1 MSSTVTPTAADGER
15 LRRIARAI
23 ETLVDRLA
31 ASPAASLAAIAIV
44 AFLAFLPG
52 FTTLPPIDRD
62 EPRFAQATHQMVE
75 SGNYLDIRFQDE
87 ARYKKPIGIYWLQSA
102 AVFLTGSGPDAPIY
116 IYRLPSIIGGIAAA
130 MLTWWVTIAF
140 GRPRAALLAGMLVAT
155 TILLGVE
162 ARLAKTD
169 MMLLVTITAAHG
181 ALARAFLSP
190 VHDRSLR
197 LAAIFWTA
205 LGASILLKGPV
216 GMGAIVCPVVV
227 LSIAKGSFAWLKRLA
242 PLPGLVWMV
251 IVVAPWFI
259 AIGLA
264 SGGAFYQEA
273 LGKDLFQKVVSVQ
286 ESHGAPPGA
295 YALIFVFTFWPLA
308 AYFLA
313 GLGSIL
319 DRLRQPALLYAAAS
333 VIPYWLAVEA
343 VPTKLPHYVLPLF
356 PLMAMV
362 TADAIDRGVI
372 HRESRHWFMRFLALA
387 PVLMPLAL
395 AIVGVAIALLLGDPV
410 SVAGVL
416 ILVVAAGVGLVSA
429 GLFRVST
436 VASAFVAG
444 LAAVVAYWGAFGQ
457 VLPGL
462 QQTRLS
468 ERLVAAGDAAASCAR
483 PAFASAGFE
492 EPSLVFLGG
501 TSIALVDGE
510 RAASFLAEGGCRVA
524 FVEKRQLPMFNSRAD
539 DLGLAPKE
547 RAVVGGYNINGGRFL
562 EMHVFT
568 ASGAA
573 K

>member
-1 MSSTVTPTAADGER
+1 MTPEVAEGER
-15 LRRIARAI
+15 LRRIAHAI

-102 AVFLTGSGPDAPIY
+102 AVFLTGAGPDAPIY
-116 IYRLPSIIGGIAAA
+116 IYRLPSLIGGIAAA
-130 MLTWWVTIAF
+130 LLTWWVTIAF

-181 ALARAFLSP
+181 ALARAYLSETTG
-190 VHDRSLR
+190 RSLR

-216 GMGAIVCPVVV
+216 GVGAIACPVVI
-227 LSIAKGSFAWLKRLA
+227 LSIASGSFSWLKRLA

-319 DRLRQPALLYAAAS
+319 DRLRQPALLYAAAA

-372 HRESRHWFMRFLALA
+372 NRASRHWFMRFLALA
-387 PVLMPLAL
+387 PMLMPLAL
-395 AIVGVAIALLLGDPV
+395 AAVGIAIALLLGDPV
-410 SVAGVL
+410 SVPGVV
-416 ILVVAAGVGLVSA
+416 ILLVAAAVGFVSA
-429 GLFRVST
+429 RLFRVST

-547 RAVVGGYNINGGRFL
+547 AAVVGGYNINGGRFL